1 MDDVLK
7 LGARLLIAPLF
18 LAGVVEKLIDP
29 AIVEG
34 LLADHGWWQW
44 LIWPATLLN
53 LAGALALLSGLWPT
67 QVALALALYCAVTS
81 IFHWIPGDGWQM
93 SIFIKNWAI
102 AGGLLALA
110 AAGPGRFVLG
120 GR

>member
-1 MDDVLK
+1 MDDLLK

-18 LAGVVEKLIDP
+18 LAGTVQKFVDP
-29 AIVEG
+29 AMVEG
-34 LLADHGWWQW
+34 LLADHGWWTW
-44 LIWPATLLN
+44 LIWPATLFN
-53 LAGALALLSGLWPT
+53 LAGALALLSGLWPRP
-67 QVALALALYCAVTS
+67 VALALALYCAVTS

-110 AAGPGRFVLG
+110 AAGPGRFVIG
-120 GR
+120 AR